1 MQLVNSMAHELVL
14 ENTLNLRGV
23 FGAQMVPPLDLGVHL
38 VVSNG
43 HSLMDDCVVLNNLL
57 VFLPVV
63 VGVAVHERVRR
74 PADVFFLSQ
83 LELGLFLWAS
93 LQSLQRAQN
102 NCFYGVT
109 TSIIELFELTISV
122 KTISGDQFN

>member
-1 MQLVNSMAHELVL
+1 
-14 ENTLNLRGV
+14 
-23 FGAQMVPPLDLGVHL
+23 MVPPLDLGVHL

-43 HSLMDDCVVLNNLL
+43 HSLVDDCVVLNNLL

-74 PADVFFLSQ
+74 PADVFFLGQ
-83 LELGLFLWAS
+83 LELGLFLWAG

-109 TSIIELFELTISV
+109 TSVIELFELTISV